1 MSTRPRVPAAALRW
15 DWGMAPSRAYA
26 RTRSRI
32 PTHRR
37 GLRVAAL
44 LALAGA
50 MTACSTQ
57 VDPAQRTYRQ
67 AMDSMYPDVYDAAKA
82 VDPGSKPEEFGGGSS
97 ACHPQDFVGDS
108 MDDAQVVA
116 SADVSVILSA
126 SDSRSPDQLVREVV
140 TRLEG
145 KGWKRSGNKEKRDDE
160 VAVRVTRPGSG
171 SAHVSAHR
179 EHPESNRDFT
189 VLDVGVVTDCLR
201 NPGYSGG

>member
-1 MSTRPRVPAAALRW
+1 
-15 DWGMAPSRAYA
+15 MAPTRTHAHARTRA
-26 RTRSRI
+26 RTRS
-32 PTHRR
+32 PTRRR

-50 MTACSTQ
+50 MTACSTH
-57 VDPAQRTYRQ
+57 VDPAHRTYRQ

-82 VDPGSKPEEFGGGSS
+82 AVDPGRKPEEFGGGSS

-116 SADVSVILSA
+116 SADVSVTLSA

-140 TRLEG
+140 TRLERE
-145 KGWKRSGNKEKRDDE
+145 GWKRSGNKEKRDDE

-171 SAHVSAHR
+171 SAHASAHR
-179 EHPESNRDFT
+179 EHAENNRDFT

-201 NPGYSGG
+201 NPSFSSR

>member
-1 MSTRPRVPAAALRW
+1 
-15 DWGMAPSRAYA
+15 MAPTRAHA
-26 RTRSRI
+26 RTCSHI
-32 PTHRR
+32 PTRRR

-67 AMDSMYPDVYDAAKA
+67 AMDAMYPDVYDAAKA
-82 VDPGSKPEEFGGGSS
+82 VDPGREPEEFGGGSS
-97 ACHPQDFVGDS
+97 ACHPQDFVEDS

-116 SADVSVILSA
+116 SADVSVTLGA
-126 SDSRSPDQLVREVV
+126 ADSRSPDQLVREVV

-160 VAVRVTRPGSG
+160 VAARVTRPGFG
-171 SAHVSAHR
+171 SVHVSAHR
-179 EHPESNRDFT
+179 EHPENKRDFT
-189 VLDVGVVTDCLR
+189 VFDVGVVTDCLR
-201 NPGYSGG
+201 NPSFSSR